1 MNYALITTGVWNYA
15 FKFNALFKIYA
26 LMSSRR
32 VADIPY
38 VMCFRLQIA
47 FNLRVIIHRY
57 VPRLATEHEV
67 NLSQFELFPTSSS
80 F

>member
-1 MNYALITTGVWNYA
+1 VYGITLLNLM
-15 FKFNALFKIYA
+15 LFSKSHIYA

-32 VADIPY
+32 VADMPY
-38 VMCFRLQIA
+38 VMCFRLHIA
-47 FNLRVIIHRY
+47 FNVRVIIHRY